1 VAGCSGARSQAR
13 DRPVELWLVDLES
26 TEGSLR
32 ALDGEFG
39 LLSDEERGRAIAD
52 AASRRDMLRSTARL
66 ALRLLIARH
75 FGEASA
81 RAPFQAGEH
90 GKPMLAG
97 LDGDFNVAH
106 SGQYALIALGGVS
119 AIGVDLEIPRS
130 LHLSEARRAAMA
142 DAAIRIAQG
151 APLPDEEDARTLQA
165 WARLEALAKADG
177 TGIGR
182 TLSQLGVWGRPA
194 KATSGAGGET
204 GAGGPPSGS
213 LAVCDLA
220 LGRGLFAA
228 VALPRGIAPPAVH
241 LLPSEVEILKAIR
254 AGASFPPDSGVD
266 LDPAP
271 RQKGPHRSVAQPG

>member
-1 VAGCSGARSQAR
+1 
-13 DRPVELWLVDLES
+13 
-26 TEGSLR
+26 
-32 ALDGEFG
+32 
-39 LLSDEERGRAIAD
+39 
-52 AASRRDMLRSTARL
+52 MLRSTARL

-204 GAGGPPSGS
+204 GAAPSSGS
-213 LAVCDLA
+213 LSVCDLA

-241 LLPSEVEILKAIR
+241 LLPTEVEILKVIR
-254 AGASFPPDSGVD
+254 AGASFPPI
-266 LDPAP
+266 PALTSTP
-271 RQKGPHRSVAQPG
+271 RQGKRGRIGA